1 MYCVSDDHV
10 TVNGWYC
17 KYYNIN
23 VYLRMYG
30 LYCRRRISVLLKL
43 LIIKKNVH
51 LYSYFV
57 T

>member
-30 LYCRRRISVLLKL
+30 LYYRRRISVLLKL